1 METSEINT
9 SNASRRRT
17 TWARCRKTA
26 LLAVILSSLFLFVF
40 VSQHDVGR
48 SGDLVAEIKDFLRH
62 RPILSNP
69 TNPDNEQGETEANDK
84 RRGEELWWKEE
95 GPSMSTKMSP
105 RLWANDGFRI
115 ITDIIAI
122 DVDMEEEL
130 LIIHDTAVTA
140 QGESYVIFLSFS
152 F

>member
-1 METSEINT
+1 MQRKALNQQLIDDIRQTLYRENTPTDLKLHIIINIEDEIKNT
-9 SNASRRRT
+9 PQKDR
-17 TWARCRKTA
+17 
-26 LLAVILSSLFLFVF
+26 L
-40 VSQHDVGR
+40 SQHQCQR
-48 SGDLVAEIKDFLRH
+48 KL
-62 RPILSNP
+62 
-69 TNPDNEQGETEANDK
+69 GESVANDK
-84 RRGEELWWKEE
+84 GRGEELWWKEE

-130 LIIHDTAVTA
+130 LIINDTAVTA